1 VLKNEHRF
9 AFLTNVYYNQAS
21 LTQELEMDNPRFI
34 ETGKSSFFG
43 EYIYDQV
50 VPQGHFLRQLNQ
62 IIDWDRFTRR
72 LLKLYKGG
80 GVVGRPPF
88 DPALVL
94 KMELVAYLYNL
105 SERQVEVYID
115 ENLPAKYF
123 VGLAVDQK
131 APDHS
136 TLTVFRE
143 RLLKRGKL
151 KVFEDML
158 EEIVQIALQKGVRFG
173 SIQIVDSVH
182 SVANVNTAKDKKR
195 QNKGKGPHDPD
206 ARWGFK
212 HKRMVKNEEGKE
224 IEQTEYFFGYKA
236 HVSLN
241 AQAGMITSLKP
252 TSGEASDGEHFC
264 NLVDH
269 DLAQKLPVKIYA
281 ADKAYDDG
289 DNHLHLELSGLCS
302 AIRLKKTRT
311 QKKDANKQV
320 WLELEATPQYQKGLK
335 ERYKIERKFG
345 EAKQGHGLG
354 RCRYIGRAK
363 FAVQAFFIAMALNL
377 KRMVKVL
384 LQVGFKT
391 RYAPAA

>member
-1 VLKNEHRF
+1 
-9 AFLTNVYYNQAS
+9 
-21 LTQELEMDNPRFI
+21 MDKPRFV

-43 EYIYDQV
+43 EYVYDQV
-50 VPQGHFLRQLNQ
+50 VPPGHFLRQLNQ
-62 IIDWDRFTRR
+62 MIDWDRFTRR
-72 LLKLYKGG
+72 LLRLYKGEG
-80 GVVGRPPF
+80 LVGRPPF

-94 KMELVAYLYNL
+94 KIELVAYLYNL

-143 RLLKRGKL
+143 RLLQRGKL
-151 KVFEDML
+151 QVFEDML
-158 EEIVQIALQKGVRFG
+158 EEIVQIALQRGVRFG

-206 ARWGFK
+206 ARWGVK
-212 HKRMVKNEEGKE
+212 HQRKVKNEEGKE

-241 AQAGMITSLKP
+241 AQAGMITSLEP

-264 NLVDH
+264 SLVDL
-269 DLAQKLPVKIYA
+269 DLAQKLPVTIYA

-289 DNHLHLELSGLCS
+289 DNHLHLELNGLCS

-320 WLELEATPQYQKGLK
+320 WLELQATPQYQKGLK

-354 RCRYIGRAK
+354 RCRYIGRVM
-363 FAVQAFFIAMALNL
+363 FAVQAFFIAMTLNL
-377 KRMVKVL
+377 KRMVRVL
-384 LQVGFKT
+384 AHVGFKT
-391 RYAPAA
+391 RYAPAT